1 MDVFGPTSR
10 PDEPVTAGLDQA
22 GLMDPNNPDMML
34 QLIYEQF
41 PHPSIARLI
50 PDY

>member
-1 MDVFGPTSR
+1 
-10 PDEPVTAGLDQA
+10 
-22 GLMDPNNPDMML
+22 MDPNNPDMML